1 MTKRILALLTALL
14 MTLPLVGCLV
24 PNNDKPASDGAS
36 ATDAVAAPVESG
48 EPSGTDAQTFDGEA
62 IAVEIGDVQIKANE
76 IANVFDSYIGMFA
89 YSGTVDEAT
98 VEQCITMAEDEVIRY
113 YVPLWKANELGV
125 SLPDDVE
132 AELSADADN
141 EVAEER
147 NALLCQ
153 FAYYYGDMD
162 VIVDDESELTDEQ
175 RSAAIAAI
183 DEQLAEM
190 FHEGFT
196 FDDYLALE
204 HDSILESLRIDKLT
218 ALLRAEYADGTVDAA
233 QVDAWYAET
242 LESQKTKY
250 DATPLEFYSDRQSYD
265 MGIDDTPILYIPE
278 GYVRVQ
284 VISVYPD
291 GEPDAAIEANGARLN
306 EIEAEYGALA
316 LNGGD
321 ESALNAL
328 KEEYASLKAEN
339 EALEA
344 SYYGDTRE
352 TVDAAYAALEGGML
366 FEDAMEAYNAKDED
380 GKGLDERY
388 VYVAG
393 ADPYNGELA
402 DVVKTLSV
410 GEYSKPVLVDGAY
423 VIVKLCENL
432 PAGAV
437 DPASIADEIT
447 AAATEALTDE
457 VWEAQFDAWLTEA
470 KEIAVF
476 HRETY
481 DMIGEMYLY

>member
-36 ATDAVAAPVESG
+36 ATDAVAAPATATAAD
-48 EPSGTDAQTFDGEA
+48 GTGAQAFDGEA
-62 IAVEIGDVQIKANE
+62 IAVEIGDLTIDANE
-76 IANVFDSYIGMFA
+76 IRSIFESYIDMFS
-89 YSGTVDEAT
+89 YYGTVDEAT

-125 SLPDDVE
+125 SLSDDVE
-132 AELSADADN
+132 AELMSDADN
-141 EVAEER
+141 QVAEER

-153 FAYYYGDMD
+153 FAYYYGEMD
-162 VIVDDESELTDEQ
+162 DIPDDESQLTEQ
-175 RSAAIAAI
+175 QRTDAIAGI
-183 DEQLAEM
+183 EEQLAQM
-190 FHEGFT
+190 FYAGFT

-204 HDSILESLRIDKLT
+204 HESILESLRIDRLT
-218 ALLRAEYADGTVDAA
+218 ELLRADYSGPVDAA
-233 QVDAWYAET
+233 AIDTWYAET

-250 DATPLEFYSDRQSYD
+250 DATPLEFYSDKQSYD
-265 MGIDDTPILYIPE
+265 MGFEDTPILYAPE
-278 GYVRVQ
+278 GYARVQ
-284 VISVYPD
+284 VISLAPD
-291 GEPDAAIEANGARLN
+291 GEPDAAIEANGARLL
-306 EIEAEYGALA
+306 EIEAAYGALA

-321 ESALNAL
+321 EAELNAL
-328 KEEYASLKAEN
+328 KEEYAALKAEN
-339 EALEA
+339 DALEA
-344 SYYGDTRE
+344 SYYGDTRTAAE
-352 TVDAAYAALEGGML
+352 AAYTALLGGMT

-380 GKGLDERY
+380 GKGMDERY
-388 VYVAG
+388 VYLLD

-410 GEYSKPVLVDGAY
+410 GDYSKPVLVDGAY

-432 PAGAV
+432 PAGAI
-437 DPASIADEIT
+437 DRASIADEIT
-447 AAATEALTDE
+447 AAATAALTDE
-457 VWEAQFDAWLTEA
+457 AWEAQFDEWLTEA

-481 DMIGEMYLY
+481 EMIGDDYLY